1 MKMKAEELY
10 ELRIDARLTQKELA
24 TPPGVDQF
32 LGRSKDSQ
40 ITLCLSY
47 RDSSS
52 PAPLLSRSSGAYV
65 NLQKVPMT
73 GTSLAES
80 LNMRNLTRFLWLGI
94 ARLMGKN
101 TRKRR
106 QYYILSGVVLKRLF
120 PAFVIK
126 SAFWGWL
133 ARPPGL

>member
-24 TPPGVDQF
+24 THPGVDQF
-32 LGRSKDSQ
+32 LGRLKDSQ
-40 ITLCLSY
+40 ITLCLCY

-73 GTSLAES
+73 GTSLGES
-80 LNMRNLTRFLWLGI
+80 LNMRNLTRFLCLGI

-106 QYYILSGVVLKRLF
+106 QYYILSDVALSK
-120 PAFVIK
+120 A
-126 SAFWGWL
+126 
-133 ARPPGL
+133 PGTEISPVQPELNDHF

>member
-24 TPPGVDQF
+24 THPGVDQF

-52 PAPLLSRSSGAYV
+52 PAPLLSSSSGAYV
-65 NLQKVPMT
+65 NLRKVPVT
-73 GTSLAES
+73 GTSPAES

-94 ARLMGKN
+94 ARLMGKKTSKRDN
-101 TRKRR
+101 TISYQMLRYRKRLG
-106 QYYILSGVVLKRLF
+106 QKFLPS
-120 PAFVIK
+120 
-126 SAFWGWL
+126 SQS
-133 ARPPGL
+133 

>member
-24 TPPGVDQF
+24 THPGVDQF

-65 NLQKVPMT
+65 NLHEAPMT
-73 GTSLAES
+73 GISVAKSLI
-80 LNMRNLTRFLWLGI
+80 MRNLTKFLWLGMS
-94 ARLMGKN
+94 RLMGKED
-101 TRKRR
+101 
-106 QYYILSGVVLKRLF
+106 S
-120 PAFVIK
+120 
-126 SAFWGWL
+126 
-133 ARPPGL
+133 

>member
-24 TPPGVDQF
+24 THPGVDQF

-65 NLQKVPMT
+65 NLRKVPVT
-73 GTSLAES
+73 GTSPAES

-94 ARLMGKN
+94 ARLMGKKTSKRDN
-101 TRKRR
+101 TISYQTLRFRKRLDTKFR
-106 QYYILSGVVLKRLF
+106 SEDT
-120 PAFVIK
+120 
-126 SAFWGWL
+126 SARGI
-133 ARPPGL
+133 